1 VKLKVLASGSSGNCY
16 LLITSKSRILLECG
30 IRFREIQKK
39 LDFDMNIDGCLV
51 SHSHGDHSKSVKDIL
66 KHGITT
72 YMSQGCTDDLC
83 LSHYRLY
90 PISSNKQFKINELI
104 ILPFDA
110 EHDVNEPLG
119 FLIYD
124 TITKEKLVFATD
136 TYYLKYKF
144 PGVNYYLVEC
154 NYSKDILEENIAQG
168 VINPAMRKRLLNA
181 HFSLENLIKFF
192 KEVDLTE
199 CRKIVL
205 IHLSS
210 NNSSLDFSEV
220 IQQET
225 GIDTEIAVNQEIQLD
240 LYPF

>member
-1 VKLKVLASGSSGNCY
+1 MKLKILASGSSGNAY
-16 LLITSKSRILLECG
+16 LLTSSKSRILLECG
-30 IRFREIQKK
+30 IRYKDIQKK
-39 LDFDMNIDGCLV
+39 LQFDLAIAGCLV
-51 SHSHGDHSKSVKDIL
+51 SHSHGDHSKSVTDIL
-66 KHGITT
+66 KQGIDT
-72 YMSQGCTDDLC
+72 YMSAGCADELM
-83 LSHYRLY
+83 LNHHRLQR
-90 PISSNKQFKINELI
+90 ISSDKQFEINELI
-104 ILPFDA
+104 ILPFDT

-144 PGVNYYLVEC
+144 PGVNYYLIEC
-154 NYSKDILEENIAQG
+154 NYSKDILEENIAEG
-168 VINPAMRKRLLNA
+168 VINQAMRKRLLNA
-181 HFSLENLIKFF
+181 HFSLENLIKYF

-210 NNSSLDFSEV
+210 NNSSDSFKDK

-225 GIDTEIAVNQEIQLD
+225 GISTEIATNQEINLD

>member
-1 VKLKVLASGSSGNCY
+1 MKLKVLASGSSGNCY
-16 LLITSKSRILLECG
+16 LLTSSKSRILLECG
-30 IRFREIQKK
+30 IRFKEIQKK

-51 SHSHGDHSKSVKDIL
+51 SHSHGDHTKAVSDIL
-66 KHGITT
+66 KHGIDT

-154 NYSKDILEENIAQG
+154 NYSKDILEENISQG
-168 VINPAMRKRLLNA
+168 LINQAMRKRLLTA
-181 HFSLENLIKFF
+181 HMSLENLIKYF
-192 KEVDLTE
+192 KEVDLSD

-210 NNSSLDFSEV
+210 SNSAENFAET
-220 IQQET
+220 IQSET
-225 GIDTEIAVNQEIQLD
+225 GIDTEVAHDEEIELA